1 MSKKNLLTI
10 ELFVA
15 IYWLTSLSSII
26 LNTQLESSFL
36 NQAAFFVL
44 VVMNIPIF
52 IVYRMAAI
60 KHDLPLASRFIKVS
74 NSNQAIPLEQAPSDL
89 RTTQF

>member
-15 IYWLTSLSSII
+15 IYWLTSLTSII

-36 NQAAFFVL
+36 SQTAFLVL
-44 VVMNIPIF
+44 LVMNIPIF
-52 IVYRMAAI
+52 IVYRLAAL
-60 KHDLPLASRFIKVS
+60 KHDLPFASKFIRVS
-74 NSNQAIPLEQAPSDL
+74 ELNQVTKSEPNKSDL
-89 RTTQF
+89 ITTQF